1 MKTRICGL
9 VSLGKEDYRHK
20 SRQQGINMV
29 KIYKIMSRMEK
40 KKRNTPPPPHPPVL
54 MYRSKG
60 RAGEN
65 KKCQIQKGIKQFFP
79 QNVVVLWKPLP
90 QEIVDDEIDEK

>member
-1 MKTRICGL
+1 
-9 VSLGKEDYRHK
+9 
-20 SRQQGINMV
+20 
-29 KIYKIMSRMEK
+29 MEK
-40 KKRNTPPPPHPPVL
+40 KKRNTHTQRHTHTPVL

-90 QEIVDDEIDEK
+90 QEIVDDETDEKWFQKL